1 MPCAK
6 NAVARRAI
14 NDRGAMRVMTVTKVV
29 VAMAVL
35 GVFGYDTVACMA
47 DHAKTEDNAQDA
59 AYAASQSWLNTKNI
73 YVAYAAA
80 QTTLKTENPADQL
93 IRSSFSIDPDG
104 TAHLKVTRTAKTL
117 VIGHIGFLKHY
128 TVATEKGDANSF
140 DSS

>member
-6 NAVARRAI
+6 KAAARRGN
-14 NDRGAMRVMTVTKVV
+14 NDRGAMAVMTVTKLVA
-29 VAMAVL
+29 AMAVL
-35 GVFGYDTVACMA
+35 GVGGYDTVACMA
-47 DHAKTEDNAQDA
+47 DHAKTEDQAQDA

-73 YVAYAAA
+73 YDAFAAA
-80 QTTLKTENPADQL
+80 QATLKAENPDDKL

-104 TAHLKVTRTAKTL
+104 TAHLQVTRTADTL

-128 TVATEKGDANSF
+128 TVATEHGDANSF